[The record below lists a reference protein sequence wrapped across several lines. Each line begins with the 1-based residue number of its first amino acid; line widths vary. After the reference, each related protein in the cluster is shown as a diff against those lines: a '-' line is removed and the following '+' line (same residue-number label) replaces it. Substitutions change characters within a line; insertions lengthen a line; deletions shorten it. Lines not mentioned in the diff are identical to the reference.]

1 MKILGYIIKDLRI
14 AKRDILTYII
24 AYLIFPIAMSF
35 FYGYFQDRTFKANY
49 QVDKFTLAIE
59 DNDNSNNSKMIKT
72 IFQNEEFKNTFTI
85 DDKTPD
91 ITVVIPEGFEK
102 SILIGEPSTIE
113 IKASKKEMAIQENMV
128 KGILDGF
135 AKNMSMVSS
144 VSKEIYKSN
153 LNESEK
159 VRLLNEYTKKISD
172 AMKTSSVKPEILES
186 NGKLNSREYYSI
198 SILAFISMILI
209 INFSQEY
216 LKERKDGTL
225 RRIAATS
232 TNGGKLFLGKLISFF
247 IIAVIDITAYVLF
260 YRILGISFKQNIVL
274 LMMAVIGNALF
285 ISLLSGLIIS
295 IFKDEKVMKI
305 VINALIFLS
314 ISVGGSFFPL
324 DIIDNKF
331 LNIASNLSPS
341 TWIVALYK
349 KPMIENSFASMVP
362 ALELLAIVVLVC
374 FVIGNVR
381 MNRRWEE

>member
-85 DDKTPD
+85 DDNAPD
-91 ITVVIPEGFEK
+91 ITVIIPEGFEK
-102 SILIGEPSTIE
+102 SISIGEASTIE
-113 IKASKKEMAIQENMV
+113 IKASKKEMAIQENIV
-128 KGILDGF
+128 QGILDGF
-135 AKNMSMVSS
+135 AKNMSITNS

-159 VRLLNEYTKKISD
+159 ASLLNEYTKKISD

-186 NGKLNSREYYSI
+186 SGKLNSREYYSI

-260 YRILGISFKQNIVL
+260 YRILGLSFRQNVVL

-295 IFKDEKVMKI
+295 IFKDEKIMKI

-349 KPMIENSFASMVP
+349 KPMIENSFSSMVP
-362 ALELLAIVVLVC
+362 ALEVLAIVVLVC